1 MGIAQLLATLQVY
14 LSNLRLLSE
23 MAAVAAAGFQP
34 VPNHQVLP
42 LLPSIGTAFGGGL
55 FFTLTA
61 GAALALLA
69 AAAGALAAGGSIRRG
84 PALAAAA
91 ILWAAL
97 LLHLNGDGFNLW
109 ASLYAVLIPPPVF
122 ALAWSGLLRRRSDGR
137 MLLFTRVL
145 PVGILALGWFTQYD
159 AHLFA
164 DVRDHVLMSNSAGE
178 RVSSFYYRYTLFPA
192 EAFKSRAQRQLNP
205 VRIAPGGD
213 EGRRLAVAQTLIRN
227 DWLPVASAAEL
238 TIAIEAAEDRLVFR
252 ENGGVRVESS
262 LAGFLADPLGVLTG
276 VSQTS
281 DHWAPFRAFT
291 FYSVLL
297 AFPVALYFVVF
308 GLLRLA
314 AGLVWAPGHADA
326 AAAVLCL
333 VLGLGVLAWFAAGR
347 EPPPPPSELAAAVS
361 SGSWQ
366 RQAAALRAAREAGT
380 DLCALPGWP
389 ALAAAAHPQVRYWFA
404 RALAVSRCPEASE
417 LLDRLMH
424 DPHLN
429 VRTMALE
436 SLAARNETDAVDR
449 IRTFLNASHDWYE
462 QLYAYRALRAL
473 GWTQTGVP

>member
-1 MGIAQLLATLQVY
+1 MGLALLLATLQVY

-42 LLPSIGTAFGGGL
+42 LLPSIGTAFAGGL
-55 FFTLTA
+55 FFTLTV

-69 AAAGALAAGGSIRRG
+69 AVAGTLAAGGSSRRG

-91 ILWAAL
+91 ILWAAV
-97 LLHLNGDGFNLW
+97 LLHMNGAGFNLW
-109 ASLYAVLIPPPVF
+109 ATLYAVLIPPPVF
-122 ALAWSGLLRRRSDGR
+122 ALAWGLLFRRGSDGR
-137 MLLFTRVL
+137 MLLLTRVL
-145 PVGILALGWFTQYD
+145 PIGLLALGWFTQYD
-159 AHLFA
+159 SHLFA
-164 DVRDHVLMSNSAGE
+164 DVRDHVLMSNPVGE

-205 VRIAPGGD
+205 VRIAPGAD
-213 EGRRLAVAQTLIRN
+213 EDQRLAVAAALIRN
-227 DWLPVASAAEL
+227 DWLPVASAAG
-238 TIAIEAAEDRLVFR
+238 IEVALGTAEGRVVFR
-252 ENGGVRVESS
+252 ENGGMRVEAPI
-262 LAGFLADPLGVLTG
+262 AGFLADPRRVLNE
-276 VSQTS
+276 VSQAS
-281 DHWAPFRAFT
+281 DRWAPFRAFT

-297 AFPVALYFVVF
+297 AFPVALYLLVF

-314 AGLVWAPGHADA
+314 AGLAWSPGRADVA
-326 AAAVLCL
+326 AALLCL
-333 VLGLGVLAWFAAGR
+333 VLGLGVLAWFAASR
-347 EPPPPPSELAAAVS
+347 EPPPPPAEIAAAVG

-389 ALAAAAHPQVRYWFA
+389 ALAASSRPQVRYWFA

-417 LLDRLMH
+417 LLLRLMC

-436 SLAARNETDAVDR
+436 SLAARNETGALDS
-449 IRTFLNASHDWYE
+449 ICTFLNASYDWYD